1 MNYSKIV
8 TQIKKHKR
16 IKKGSSGINFEN
28 YTKRLVSLM
37 NFDTFEKPPADY
49 KEVSR
54 LTAFQG
60 EMEKKTVT
68 KTKFLQFNDKRFY
81 FSDGITSLPLSHPY
95 LKELVKFKKKMGQ
108 RIERYFWDQKE
119 NLLAIENKAQ
129 ELNKR
134 LLLYRQILTMKPQCF
149 LLD

>member
-1 MNYSKIV
+1 M
-8 TQIKKHKR
+8 
-16 IKKGSSGINFEN
+16 NFEN
-28 YTKRLVSLM
+28 YTKRLVSLT
-37 NFDTFEKPPADY
+37 NFYTFEKPPANY

-95 LKELVKFKKKMGQ
+95 LKELVEFEGKKWGREWRDLSRMKRKF
-108 RIERYFWDQKE
+108 Y
-119 NLLAIENKAQ
+119 
-129 ELNKR
+129 
-134 LLLYRQILTMKPQCF
+134 
-149 LLD
+149 